1 MVSLRRSPEL
11 LPVVNKIDMASA
23 DPERALEQMRSSFE
37 LDTSKAVLVSA
48 KTGRNVE
55 AVLPAVIEHAPPYGY
70 PFFLPSFFLHSP
82 PSLLFTPTMAPK
94 AWF

>member
-1 MVSLRRSPEL
+1 
-11 LPVVNKIDMASA
+11 MASA

-55 AVLPAVIEHAPPYGY
+55 AVLPAVIEHAPPYG
-70 PFFLPSFFLHSP
+70 PGFFTS
-82 PSLLFTPTMAPK
+82 
-94 AWF
+94 